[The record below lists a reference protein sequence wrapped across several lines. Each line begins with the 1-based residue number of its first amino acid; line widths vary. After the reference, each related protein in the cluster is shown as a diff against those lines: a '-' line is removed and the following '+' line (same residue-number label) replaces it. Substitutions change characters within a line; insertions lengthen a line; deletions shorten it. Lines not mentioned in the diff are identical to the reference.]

1 MTDPARQ
8 AGTWEGRSSAGY
20 APHHAM
26 GPRELAR
33 TREALPRQGLGGQAP
48 KDDAS
53 KEALGRLPGNCICP
67 DRALAIALRPAPALT
82 LARPDT
88 WPWRAKW
95 VILELPNC
103 TLGISDFWATI
114 KISNSPDLMRQLLQR
129 PTCI

>member
-20 APHHAM
+20 APHQAM

-67 DRALAIALRPAPALT
+67 DRALAIALRPGPALT
-82 LARPDT
+82 LGLARPDT
-88 WPWRAKW
+88 RT
-95 VILELPNC
+95 C
-103 TLGISDFWATI
+103 T
-114 KISNSPDLMRQLLQR
+114 
-129 PTCI
+129 

>member
-1 MTDPARQ
+1 
-8 AGTWEGRSSAGY
+8 
-20 APHHAM
+20 M